1 MVSSFNHTGIVVKD
15 VGKMVA
21 FYTEV
26 LGLKKLREIDSVAP
40 PTGDHT
46 GIPGARRK
54 LVFVGFPDGH
64 QIELVHYI
72 DPPSPRGHL
81 DKHQFGAT
89 HICFNVDDLASLH
102 RALSS
107 RGVKFVTTPKFRDM
121 PGGKIGIVYAQDPE
135 GNWLEFIES

>member
-102 RALSS
+102 PRFLPEASS
-107 RGVKFVTTPKFRDM
+107 
-121 PGGKIGIVYAQDPE
+121 
-135 GNWLEFIES
+135 S